1 MEGGCLI
8 KGQAYFVSIA
18 IGQKFKEQVTLQVHG
33 DRNNCIGKELI
44 ILFWFHCSC
53 CVKRYKYNLAI
64 ETGFPFIS
72 TIYRSEGTDGWG
84 IAEGHLFDIMA
95 NGVGTYWVGCLLE
108 SECLFK
114 E

>member
-18 IGQKFKEQVTLQVHG
+18 MGQKFKEQVTLQVHG
-33 DRNNCIGKELI
+33 DRNNCIGKEHI

-72 TIYRSEGTDGWG
+72 TIYRSEGTDGRG